1 MVSADTG
8 VLVGVLSRTDIVAL
22 NGETRFRTVGETMT
36 SPPVCVKPKAH
47 VAEAAGMMLQHKV
60 HRLPVIDDRNVPIGI
75 ATREDIFEPLIA
87 TRDDVLVDQNTRR
100 YVRDARD
107 ADEDDVHETVKNP
120 HKRHSLKSSAT
131 PHRVRLAAR
140 PATKPFL
147 FRRDAPLTALSVKPR
162 NAGCGDS
169 GDVEEMET
177 QAIRRSK
184 KLGEDFQE
192 DTTTHGLDV
201 DRE

>member
-1 MVSADTG
+1 M
-8 VLVGVLSRTDIVAL
+8 LVMLMKMMS
-22 NGETRFRTVGETMT
+22 MK
-36 SPPVCVKPKAH
+36 PVKS
-47 VAEAAGMMLQHKV
+47 
-60 HRLPVIDDRNVPIGI
+60 
-75 ATREDIFEPLIA
+75 
-87 TRDDVLVDQNTRR
+87 
-100 YVRDARD
+100 
-107 ADEDDVHETVKNP
+107 P
-120 HKRHSLKSSAT
+120 HKRHS
-131 PHRVRLAAR
+131 PEIVRDAAPR
-140 PATKPFL
+140 PPRRAAGDENHFL

-169 GDVEEMET
+169 GDVEETET